1 MIHNFSKLHVKFAKK
16 VVRRPCNNHSCHVR
30 CLTHCRILSCYYEM
44 SNNSQF
50 SSHKWGSSY
59 TIKINSTLYNLSMKP
74 STLGPNF
81 FISREIYGN
90 FQNWNFPSAQVNEST
105 QNMLSGASQ
114 SETAITSRLRRKP
127 WPSSVR
133 CEAACKWR
141 RAAVCWWSACWSGP
155 HLRPLLGSAT
165 LRGLSISSGSES
177 ALLSVHKN
185 APVKCHISH
194 LSGPKMCNLHR
205 TTYNDVLC
213 VGGASE
219 ACDMAVPKKRQK
231 KLFTSQTCYLPRP
244 PTLTYPLKFC
254 TGFEIKGGVSPPPT
268 VLAIHL
274 HNSLSLSVLKL
285 GTIDIGTVAPTP

>member
-1 MIHNFSKLHVKFAKK
+1 
-16 VVRRPCNNHSCHVR
+16 
-30 CLTHCRILSCYYEM
+30 M

-50 SSHKWGSSY
+50 SSHKRGSSY

-219 ACDMAVPKKRQK
+219 ACDMAVVKKWQKK
-231 KLFTSQTCYLPRP
+231 KLFTSQTCYLPRL
-244 PTLTYPLKFC
+244 PTLTYLLKFC
-254 TGFEIKGGVSPPPT
+254 TGFEIKGGVSPLPLSRLFTYITYTYVIPFFYI
-268 VLAIHL
+268 VMAIMIL
-274 HNSLSLSVLKL
+274 HCCICKSPVVFQLSCMPFLPCRLL
-285 GTIDIGTVAPTP
+285 TGMYAFLPCRLLTGNGRN